1 MANCVAGRKG
11 LTVHPDRVAQRR
23 PQPARA
29 NEQAQSR
36 KPPGIRG
43 KLRDLLDRSSAHFR
57 AFSSDNSNG
66 LVANENLSTTHIL
79 GCADVICSSGRGKRP
94 SRRRQNW
101 RVENDKAAR
110 SVGGSHS
117 LRNQR
122 LPRPVRTGGGRS
134 VTPSFTQLVSLGRLL
149 LFG

>member
-1 MANCVAGRKG
+1 MSKCN
-11 LTVHPDRVAQRR
+11 
-23 PQPARA
+23 
-29 NEQAQSR
+29 
-36 KPPGIRG
+36 RG
-43 KLRDLLDRSSAHFR
+43 NRQEFEASSAIFWDRSSAHFR

-79 GCADVICSSGRGKRP
+79 GCADVICSLGRGRKP

-117 LRNQR
+117 LRT
-122 LPRPVRTGGGRS
+122 PTSTTTGADRGG
-134 VTPSFTQLVSLGRLL
+134 P
-149 LFG
+149 